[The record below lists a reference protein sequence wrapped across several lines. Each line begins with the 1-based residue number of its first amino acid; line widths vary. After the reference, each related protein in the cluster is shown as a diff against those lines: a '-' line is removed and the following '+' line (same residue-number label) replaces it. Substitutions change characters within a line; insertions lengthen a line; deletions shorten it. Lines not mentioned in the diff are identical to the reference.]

1 MQYEN
6 FSISLLFSKSY
17 CDFHPNQPVEF
28 KAKVI
33 GSFNDCLSRQ
43 VAEGV
48 EIRRCEYEVLN
59 TKTEWHQPAL
69 WRIRSEIE
77 RV

>member
-1 MQYEN
+1 MLKHQTH
-6 FSISLLFSKSY
+6 
-17 CDFHPNQPVEF
+17 FHPEQPADF

-33 GSFNDCLSRQ
+33 GNFNDCLSRQ

-48 EIRRCEYEVLN
+48 EIRRCEYEVMN

-77 RV
+77 QV